1 MYNVLLIYL
10 LPTIIAYYFGYPLLL
25 ALLSTVGS
33 TLYCWLYSLL
43 LALLFIVGSTLYC
56 WLYSLLLALLSTVA
70 GYTLSTQDLAV
81 PVMYSCKV
89 M

>member
-25 ALLSTVGS
+25 ALLSTQ
-33 TLYCWLYSLL
+33 WLYSLL
-43 LALLFIVGSTLYC
+43 LALLSTVGSTIYCWLYSSYC

-81 PVMYSCKV
+81 Q
-89 M
+89 